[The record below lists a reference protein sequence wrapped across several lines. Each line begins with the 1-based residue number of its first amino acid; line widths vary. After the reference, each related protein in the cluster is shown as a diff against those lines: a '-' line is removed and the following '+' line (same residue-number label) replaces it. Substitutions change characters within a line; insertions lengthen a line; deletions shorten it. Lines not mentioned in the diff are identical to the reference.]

1 MATFKKGH
9 SARKMFKRE
18 IKIGSVAQTA
28 SGKQTWWLQDPSD
41 AKTLRGIPAIGRN
54 VGGAIAGTRPD
65 QAVNGRDE
73 TRPSP

>member
-9 SARKMFKRE
+9 SAKQTLSRK
-18 IKIGSVAQTA
+18 IKIGSIEQTA
-28 SGKQTWWLQDPSD
+28 PGKQTWWLQDPSD

-65 QAVNGRDE
+65 K
-73 TRPSP
+73 T